1 MTLVRNHLPPLSGS
15 NIVALLS
22 ALVLLSC
29 NAFKVIST
37 EKPTETPTPKE
48 ETAGDSTQTEE
59 TNTDNTKG
67 ESTKTYETVE
77 FFGEQ
82 FIVES
87 HKTSFRAALILPF
100 NLEGTTKRQIRTKEA
115 MVEYY
120 QGVKAALNQ
129 LENQGLKMQLF
140 VFDNEGS
147 DAKLKSI
154 LSRSKMKSMDII
166 IGPLQ
171 EDQINLVSEF
181 GLKHDIPVM
190 SPFATIEEMTV
201 PNPKLYCSSP
211 SLNTKAMHIASYIE
225 QNFSGDKVLLMS
237 DNKSYA
243 KRFQPILMKH
253 LKKELK
259 GSVAVVDYT
268 TVKWGQQFI
277 KDEHT
282 VVYVMSHNPTI
293 VSTTMSRIYQTKR
306 DVTVFGENSWSNF
319 TDNDYKFWDKMDV
332 HLVASDFV
340 LDTTES
346 ARQFRLNYRLVNKED
361 PGVYAYLGYDQF
373 KFMGDF
379 LMAFGEH
386 FPLYINDREFRY
398 LSSNFKFSYLDGL
411 NQNTNVFILKFEDFE
426 LVETE

>member
-1 MTLVRNHLPPLSGS
+1 MTSVRNLLPRLSGT

-22 ALVLLSC
+22 AVVLLSC

-37 EKPTETPTPKE
+37 EKPADTPT
-48 ETAGDSTQTEE
+48 TEE
-59 TNTDNTKG
+59 TKGDSRSTEDTNTGNTSG
-67 ESTKTYETVE
+67 EATKTYETVE

-82 FIVES
+82 FVVES
-87 HKTSFRAALILPF
+87 HKASFKAALILPF
-100 NLEGTTKRQIRTKEA
+100 NIKATTKRELRTREA
-115 MVEYY
+115 MLEYY

-129 LENQGLKMQLF
+129 LENQGLKMQLY
-140 VFDNEGS
+140 VFDNEGKES
-147 DAKLKSI
+147 TLKSI

-171 EDQINLVSEF
+171 EDHIALVSEF

-190 SPFATIEEMTV
+190 SPFATLDSAAE
-201 PNPKLYCSSP
+201 PNNKLYCSSP
-211 SLNTKAMHIASYIE
+211 SLSTKAMHIASYIE
-225 QNFSGDKVLLMS
+225 RNYSGDKVLLMS

-253 LKKELK
+253 LNEELK
-259 GSVAVVDYT
+259 GSVSVVDYAS
-268 TVKWGQQFI
+268 VKWGQHFI

-319 TDNDYKFWDKMDV
+319 TDNDYNFWDKLDV

-346 ARQFRLNYRLVNKED
+346 ARQFRLNYRLVNLED

-398 LSSNFKFSYLDGL
+398 LSSNFKFSFIDGL

-426 LVETE
+426 LVEAE